1 LYNDTISYQ
10 EKNIPVWKYILVE
23 DNMKQLIKKKI
34 AVIGSGNMAGAM
46 IGALLKKNQIT
57 PDQITASD
65 PYPQQQE
72 AISKKYGVIVTSNNP
87 EAVDQADIIIL
98 SVKPQVLPGVLDE
111 IKGHIPGS
119 SLVFSIVA
127 GMPIARIKKGLSHK
141 AIIRAMPNTP
151 AQISAGMTVW
161 TASNNVTED
170 QRADARII
178 LEAMGKELYVE
189 DEDSLDMA
197 TAVSGTGPTYVF
209 LLAEALV
216 DAAVHLGF
224 SRRNARLIVLETLKG
239 SVDFAQQSDLH
250 LAQLRNMV
258 TSPGGTSA
266 EAIYQLEKGGMRTI
280 LSKAVWAAYQKSHLL
295 GKKAEDP
302 PDKPLRVES

>member
-1 LYNDTISYQ
+1 
-10 EKNIPVWKYILVE
+10 
-23 DNMKQLIKKKI
+23 MKRLNEKKI
-34 AVIGSGNMAGAM
+34 AVIGSGNMAGAL
-46 IGALLKKNQIT
+46 IGALLRKGELT
-57 PDQITASD
+57 PGQITASD
-65 PYPQQQE
+65 PIQEQLDNISQQYSVE
-72 AISKKYGVIVTSNNP
+72 VTDINSD
-87 EAVDQADIIIL
+87 AVKSADIVIL
-98 SVKPQVLPGVLDE
+98 SVKPQVLPAVLE
-111 IKGHIPGS
+111 ELKGKIPTE

-127 GMPIARIKKGLSHK
+127 GMSISKIMKGLAHK
-141 AIIRAMPNTP
+141 AVIRSMPNTP

-161 TASNNVTED
+161 TASDAVTND
-170 QRADARII
+170 QRDDATVI
-178 LEAMGKELYVE
+178 LEAMGTELYVE
-189 DEDSLDMA
+189 HEDMLNMA

-224 SRRNARLIVLETLKG
+224 SRRDARLIVLETIKG

-266 EAIYQLEKGGMRTI
+266 EAIYQLEKGGIRTI
-280 LSKAVWAAYQKSHLL
+280 LSKAVWAAYQKSKLL

-302 PDKPLRVES
+302 PDSPLRVES

>member
-1 LYNDTISYQ
+1 MKHLEGKRIS
-10 EKNIPVWKYILVE
+10 
-23 DNMKQLIKKKI
+23 
-34 AVIGSGNMAGAM
+34 VIGSGNMAGAM
-46 IGALLKKNQIT
+46 IGALLHKKELT
-57 PDQITASD
+57 PEQITASD
-65 PYPQQQE
+65 PYPQQRQIV
-72 AISKKYGVIVTSNNP
+72 ADKYQIAVTDQNSTAVADAEIV
-87 EAVDQADIIIL
+87 IL
-98 SVKPQVLPGVLDE
+98 SVKPQVLPAVMTEL
-111 IKGHIPGS
+111 KGQIPGG

-127 GMPIARIKKGLSHK
+127 GMPIKTIQTGLSHK
-141 AIIRAMPNTP
+141 AVIRTMPNTP

-161 TASNNVTED
+161 TASSEVSEE
-170 QRADARII
+170 QRAQARVI

-189 DEDSLDMA
+189 HEDSLNMA

-224 SRRNARLIVLETLKG
+224 SRRDARLIVLETIKG
-239 SVDFAQQSDLH
+239 SVEFAIQSDLH

-280 LSKAVWAAYQKSHLL
+280 LSKAVWAAYQKSQLL

-302 PDKPLRVES
+302 PESPLRVES

>member
-1 LYNDTISYQ
+1 
-10 EKNIPVWKYILVE
+10 
-23 DNMKQLIKKKI
+23 MKPLQRKKL

-46 IGALLKKNQIT
+46 IGALLRKNELS

-65 PYPQQQE
+65 PYPDQQKII
-72 AISKKYGVIVTSNNP
+72 ADKYGVNVSGENR
-87 EAVDQADIIIL
+87 EAVKSADIVIL
-98 SVKPQVLPGVLDE
+98 SVKPQVLPSVLSELKGE
-111 IKGHIPGS
+111 IPSG

-127 GMPIARIKKGLSHK
+127 GMPISTIQKGLSHK
-141 AIIRAMPNTP
+141 AVIRSMPNTP

-161 TASNNVTED
+161 TGSIDVSES
-170 QRADARII
+170 QKSEARVI

-189 DEDSLDMA
+189 HEDLLNMA
-197 TAVSGTGPTYVF
+197 TAVSGTGPTYIF

-224 SRRNARLIVLETLKG
+224 SRRDARLIVLETIKG
-239 SVDFAQQSDLH
+239 SVEYALQSDLH

-280 LSKAVWAAYQKSHLL
+280 LSKAVWAAYQKSQLL
-295 GKKAEDP
+295 GKKAQEP
-302 PDKPLRVES
+302 PDSPLKVEN

>member
-1 LYNDTISYQ
+1 
-10 EKNIPVWKYILVE
+10 
-23 DNMKQLIKKKI
+23 MKPLQGKKL

-46 IGALLKKNQIT
+46 IGALLKKNELS

-65 PYPQQQE
+65 PYPEQQKII
-72 AISKKYGVIVTSNNP
+72 ADKYGVNVSGKNRQ
-87 EAVDQADIIIL
+87 VVKSADIIIL
-98 SVKPQVLPGVLDE
+98 SVKPQVLPSVLSE
-111 IKGHIPGS
+111 LKGKIPSS

-127 GMPIARIKKGLSHK
+127 GMPISTIQKGLSHK
-141 AIIRAMPNTP
+141 AVIRSMPNTP

-161 TASNNVTED
+161 TGSED
-170 QRADARII
+170 VSESQKSEARVI

-189 DEDSLDMA
+189 QEDSLNMA

-224 SRRNARLIVLETLKG
+224 SRRDGRMIVLETIKG
-239 SVDFAQQSDLH
+239 SVEFALQSDLH
-250 LAQLRNMV
+250 LAELRNMV

-280 LSKAVWAAYQKSHLL
+280 LSKAVWAAYQKSQLL
-295 GKKAEDP
+295 GKKAQEP
-302 PDKPLRVES
+302 PDSPLKVEN

>member
-1 LYNDTISYQ
+1 MSITYLVAGLQ
-10 EKNIPVWKYILVE
+10 EKAMKRLNGKNIG
-23 DNMKQLIKKKI
+23 
-34 AVIGSGNMAGAM
+34 VIGCGNMAGAL
-46 IGALLKKNQIT
+46 IGALLRKEELT
-57 PDQITASD
+57 PDQIIASD
-65 PYPQQQE
+65 PYAEQLE
-72 AISKKYGVIVTSNNP
+72 TITKKYSVGVTVKNV
-87 EAVDQADIIIL
+87 EAVKSADIVIL
-98 SVKPQVLPGVLDE
+98 SVKPQVLPAVLE
-111 IKGHIPGS
+111 ELKGNIPSG

-127 GMPIARIKKGLSHK
+127 GMPISKIKKGLAHK
-141 AIIRAMPNTP
+141 SIIRSMPNTP

-161 TASNNVTED
+161 TASED
-170 QRADARII
+170 VSEEQRTDARVI

-189 DEDSLDMA
+189 HEDTLNMA

-224 SRRNARLIVLETLKG
+224 SRRDARFIILETLKG

-266 EAIYQLEKGGMRTI
+266 EAIYQLEKGGIRTI
-280 LSKAVWAAYQKSHLL
+280 VSKAVWAAYQKSQLL

-302 PDKPLRVES
+302 PDSPLRVES

>member
-1 LYNDTISYQ
+1 
-10 EKNIPVWKYILVE
+10 
-23 DNMKQLIKKKI
+23 MKPLQGKKL

-46 IGALLKKNQIT
+46 IGALLRKNELS
-57 PDQITASD
+57 PAQITASD
-65 PYPQQQE
+65 PYPEQQKII
-72 AISKKYGVIVTSNNP
+72 ADKYGVNVSGENR
-87 EAVDQADIIIL
+87 EAVKSADIVIL
-98 SVKPQVLPGVLDE
+98 SVKPQVLPSVLSE
-111 IKGHIPGS
+111 LKGKIPSG

-127 GMPIARIKKGLSHK
+127 GMPISTIQKGLSHK
-141 AIIRAMPNTP
+141 AVIRSMPNTP

-161 TASNNVTED
+161 TGSIDVSES
-170 QRADARII
+170 QKSEARVI

-189 DEDSLDMA
+189 HEDLLNMA
-197 TAVSGTGPTYVF
+197 TAVSGTGPTYIF

-224 SRRNARLIVLETLKG
+224 SRRDARLIVLETIKG
-239 SVDFAQQSDLH
+239 SVEYALQSDLH

-280 LSKAVWAAYQKSHLL
+280 LSKAVWAAYQKSQLL
-295 GKKAEDP
+295 GKKAQEP
-302 PDKPLRVES
+302 PDSPLKVEN